1 MVTNE
6 RSEDRALGLST
17 LKRVFCS
24 SLPRPKITKTL
35 EDGIRRVK
43 DYVMPHES
51 ERMKAAT
58 GGKMSTMLGKLL
70 IFEREAPSLAGRSRS
85 YSSGKLR

>member
-1 MVTNE
+1 MKE
-6 RSEDRALGLST
+6 AKDRALGLST

-24 SLPRPKITKTL
+24 IPPQTPRSRRPWKTASAAL
-35 EDGIRRVK
+35 K

-70 IFEREAPSLAGRSRS
+70 ILRARGSLPRQEVTLIFVREAAGD
-85 YSSGKLR
+85 